1 MAAGVAIII
10 TTMAKKE
17 VGVAEEEMPNNN
29 KVFPKLTTMNRER
42 GRA

>member
-1 MAAGVAIII
+1 MATGVAIII

-17 VGVAEEEMPNNN
+17 VGVAEEEMPNN
-29 KVFPKLTTMNRER
+29 KVFPKTTTMYRER